1 MLRGCRF
8 EITTILDTFKKFI
21 ILRSLKVW
29 LSFVL
34 STNKLLTIYSSFS
47 IILTN
52 VTSINPSRFIHRFK
66 HTFLSIRSHRMY
78 GQRTNLKID
87 TRTIYDFIPVKLH
100 ATNPRYARRR
110 GHLLSC
116 LIGFNSATPSFPSPL
131 HFKYYEANANHDV
144 VIIEFCARQT
154 RFGSKHRIKL
164 LFFFSFFSPSRVR
177 ESGHGN

>member
-87 TRTIYDFIPVKLH
+87 TRTIYDFIPVKLR

-144 VIIEFCARQT
+144 VIIEFCAR
-154 RFGSKHRIKL
+154 RSKHRIKL

>member
-34 STNKLLTIYSSFS
+34 STNKLFFIFDNSNKCNFHKSITIYY
-47 IILTN
+47 
-52 VTSINPSRFIHRFK
+52 RFK

-87 TRTIYDFIPVKLH
+87 TRTIYDFIPVKLR

-131 HFKYYEANANHDV
+131 HFKYYEANANRDV
-144 VIIEFCARQT
+144 VIIEFCAR
-154 RFGSKHRIKL
+154 RSKHRIKL

>member
-34 STNKLLTIYSSFS
+34 STNKLLTIYSLFS

-87 TRTIYDFIPVKLH
+87 TRTIYDFIPVKLR

-116 LIGFNSATPSFPSPL
+116 LIGFNSATPSFSPL
-131 HFKYYEANANHDV
+131 RFKYYEANANRDV
-144 VIIEFCARQT
+144 VIIEFCAR
-154 RFGSKHRIKL
+154 RSKHRIKL